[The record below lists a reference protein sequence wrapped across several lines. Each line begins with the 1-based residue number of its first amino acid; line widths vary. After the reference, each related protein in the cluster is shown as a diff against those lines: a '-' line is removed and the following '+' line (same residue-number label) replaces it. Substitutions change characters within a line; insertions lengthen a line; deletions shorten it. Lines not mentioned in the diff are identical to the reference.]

1 VARSITLLTRP
12 NCELCHD
19 ALDGL
24 RPWAA
29 RFRLEVREVDIDGDR
44 ELTRRF
50 GLRIPVFL
58 DERGRV
64 LAEGRIGGRSA
75 AIAALRARIGRAA
88 E

>member
-1 VARSITLLTRP
+1 MAGSITLLTRS
-12 NCELCHD
+12 NCELCHE

-24 RPWAA
+24 QPWAK
-29 RFRLEVREVDIDGDR
+29 RLRLQVREVDIDGDR

-58 DERGRV
+58 SERGTV

-75 AIAALRARIGRAA
+75 AISALRARLGRAA
-88 E
+88 K